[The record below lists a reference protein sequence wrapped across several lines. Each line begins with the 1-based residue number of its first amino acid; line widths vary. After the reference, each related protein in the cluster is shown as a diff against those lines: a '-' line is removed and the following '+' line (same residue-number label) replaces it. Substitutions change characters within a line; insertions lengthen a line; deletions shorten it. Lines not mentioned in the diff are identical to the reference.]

1 VIDTVNI
8 IKVSI
13 CETDNY
19 KLPDQVPVRISGTY
33 YVSFKTAL
41 GCDSIKIYQVTVFK
55 DPSVI
60 KLGADTCLEGR
71 DSIVLYTAPGFD
83 QYLWNNIP
91 SNNFYYA
98 AKQAGTYTVKV
109 SNLCGSKTAS
119 VNINAL
125 CDPELYIPTA
135 FTPNADRIND
145 LFRIP
150 PSSGYQLTSMQVFNR
165 WGQLIFDGK
174 ENSPGWDGNYQRNPQ
189 PAGLYPY
196 RMEMVAIRSGKK
208 MVKTGTIQ
216 LIR

>member
-1 VIDTVNI
+1 
-8 IKVSI
+8 
-13 CETDNY
+13 
-19 KLPDQVPVRISGTY
+19 
-33 YVSFKTAL
+33 
-41 GCDSIKIYQVTVFK
+41 
-55 DPSVI
+55 
-60 KLGADTCLEGR
+60 
-71 DSIVLYTAPGFD
+71 
-83 QYLWNNIP
+83 
-91 SNNFYYA
+91 
-98 AKQAGTYTVKV
+98 V